1 MSLFDKPEFYV
12 PPIIRGTELEQE
24 WLKERESLKN
34 NFPQGMLIKINER
47 GTVENFVLK
56 CTERICGAAQLEIME
71 QTIDT
76 MNKYLEHTKETNEDV
91 YKYLLPY
98 SKGAR
103 CTFPGWKCTS
113 PCVFGGAGAV
123 KRRV

>member
-1 MSLFDKPEFYV
+1 MTLLEEPKYYI
-12 PPIIRGTELEQE
+12 PPIIRGTELEAE
-24 WLKERESLKN
+24 WLKDIESLEDY
-34 NFPQGMLIKINER
+34 FPQGMLLQINER

-71 QTIDT
+71 QTLHT
-76 MNKYLEHTKETNEDV
+76 MKKYLDTTKDTNEEV

-103 CTFPGWKCTS
+103 CTFPGWKCET
-113 PCVFGGAGAV
+113 PCVFGPVGAINR
-123 KRRV
+123 KI